1 MLTDDVL
8 IKYSELS
15 ASNTFHL
22 NDYIQFTLS
31 ADTCSIDDSNTKI
44 KATVYD
50 KNKTGTHLKP
60 RT

>member
-1 MLTDDVL
+1 ML

-50 KNKTGTHLKP
+50 KNKTGTHLKSW
-60 RT
+60 T